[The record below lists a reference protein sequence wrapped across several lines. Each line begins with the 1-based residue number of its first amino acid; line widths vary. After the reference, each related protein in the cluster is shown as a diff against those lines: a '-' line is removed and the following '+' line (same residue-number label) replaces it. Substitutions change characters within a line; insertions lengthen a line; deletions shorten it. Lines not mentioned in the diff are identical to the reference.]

1 MPLLLPSLRRG
12 LPLSSLRLPLS
23 SIRLPLSPL
32 RLLQRPLSCS
42 PSLLLPKEAATLSS
56 TGDSRHMVT
65 KLVLPKMLNVAVY
78 GSPNGQPLDT
88 VVPGALEALE
98 VVTRAAAR
106 AEWGQLEGLLEP
118 QCIQGLQAALEG
130 LDREQRGLLEL
141 NSGDVFLTFIA
152 NPNDLFRAMLSNE
165 KSCENGNNLNI
176 VTFSFPGLEAIGQ
189 TRTDIKDRLGQ
200 LAEAKTDE
208 VRMADIVE
216 ATKEE
221 QIRIQKLFSGSEI
234 VIGNYRLVRSSA
246 SSSWAVREVRQ
257 TSLGAAYHPFFRA
270 RWRTMLNQHV
280 RTGVPF
286 MKLLRAYYISLWLV
300 LAVIYLPAAMA
311 VVLVALFLG
320 MPV

>member
-1 MPLLLPSLRRG
+1 MPLLLPRLGRGLPLSFLR
-12 LPLSSLRLPLS
+12 LPLSSLRLPL
-23 SIRLPLSPL
+23 
-32 RLLQRPLSCS
+32 RPLSSS
-42 PSLLLPKEAATLSS
+42 PSLRGPQEAATLSS
-56 TGDSRHMVT
+56 TGDSRNMVT
-65 KLVLPKMLNVAVY
+65 KLVLPKMLSVAVY
-78 GSPNGQPLDT
+78 GHPNRLPLDSL
-88 VVPGALEALE
+88 VPGALEALG

-118 QCIQGLQAALEG
+118 HCLQGLQAALEG
-130 LDREQRGLLEL
+130 LDREQRGLVEL
-141 NSGDVFLTFIA
+141 NPHDVFLAFVS
-152 NPNDLFRAMLSNE
+152 NPNDVFRYLLSQE
-165 KSCENGNNLNI
+165 QSCDHGNNLNI
-176 VTFSFPGLEAIGQ
+176 VTFSFPGLEKIANN
-189 TRTDIKDRLGQ
+189 RTDLKGRLGQ
-200 LAEAKTDE
+200 LKEAKEDE
-208 VRMADIVE
+208 SRMADIVK

-221 QIRIQKLFSGSEI
+221 QIGILKLFSESEI

-246 SSSWAVREVRQ
+246 STSWAVREVRQ

-270 RWRTMLNQHV
+270 RWRKRLNRHI